1 MIRYI
6 IIAILIF
13 NAGFVFGAG
22 WGYRKRID
30 NMGDD

>member
-22 WGYRKRID
+22 WGNRKNID
-30 NMGDD
+30 NI